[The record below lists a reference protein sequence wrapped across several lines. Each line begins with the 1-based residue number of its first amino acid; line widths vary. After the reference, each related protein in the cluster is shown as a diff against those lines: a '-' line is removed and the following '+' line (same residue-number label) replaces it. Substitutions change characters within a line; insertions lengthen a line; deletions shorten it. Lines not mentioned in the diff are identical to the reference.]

1 MNINLTHILLAIIDL
16 IVVIITYRLVPWIKA
31 RTTNEQQ
38 AYIRALVKAGVYAA
52 EQIYRTEGMGTKKME
67 YVRTFLRA
75 HGYDV
80 NVTEIEAAVSEYIN
94 KPADAVVVPL
104 EIDEDAFAKAVYKP
118 PKPEVETPAE

>member
-16 IVVIITYRLVPWIKA
+16 IAVIITYRLIPWIKA

-52 EQIYRTEGMGTKKME
+52 EQIYQTEGMGTKKME
-67 YVRTFLRA
+67 YVKAFLRA
-75 HGYDV
+75 HGYDI

-94 KPADAVVVPL
+94 HPPESNMYVAVPL
-104 EIDEDAFAKAVYKP
+104 SEESEAQDG
-118 PKPEVETPAE
+118 

>member
-1 MNINLTHILLAIIDL
+1 MNINLMNINLTHILLAVIDL
-16 IVVIITYRLVPWIKA
+16 IAVIITYRLVPWIKA

-52 EQIYRTEGMGTKKME
+52 EQIYQTEGMGHKKME
-67 YVRTFLRA
+67 YVKTFLRA

-94 KPADAVVVPL
+94 KPVDGVVYTTVPL
-104 EIDEDAFAKAVYKP
+104 
-118 PKPEVETPAE
+118 PEEAQDGE

>member
-16 IVVIITYRLVPWIKA
+16 IAVIITYRLVPWIKA

-80 NVTEIEAAVSEYIN
+80 NITEIEAAVSEYIN
-94 KPADAVVVPL
+94 KPVDGMVYAAVPL
-104 EIDEDAFAKAVYKP
+104 PEESKP
-118 PKPEVETPAE
+118 PESEVETPAE